1 MENSRTDIIERT
13 QQAYL
18 DAVKI
23 AAQRVASEL
32 RAYVEQNI
40 SPDDGRPLFA
50 KEFAVE
56 SESTR
61 QHRGPNRRLLSQGR
75 RSVKVYGGD
84 GAADLRADLR
94 SYIWSQ
100 VCYQPNSGNKVPIC
114 DVMFSMMPHID
125 ISTGNRHAVPNLIC
139 IAPSGSD
146 GFDAPELIKPIGQL
160 RYDMDPSVV
169 AGLKEEVALKI
180 KYYCDK
186 HRIDVR
192 TGSKLPAAIASGEKI
207 GSGQ

>member
-18 DAVKI
+18 DAVKF

-32 RAYVEQNI
+32 RAYVEQSI
-40 SPDDGRPLFA
+40 SPDDGRPLFSTA
-50 KEFAVE
+50 FAVE

-75 RSVKVYGGD
+75 RSVKVYGD

-100 VCYQPNSGNKVPIC
+100 VCYQPDSGNKVPIC

-125 ISTGNRHAVPNLIC
+125 MSTGNRHAAPNLIC
-139 IAPSGSD
+139 ITPSGSD

-169 AGLKEEVALKI
+169 ATLKEEVALKI

-192 TGSKLPAAIASGEKI
+192 TGSKLPAAIASCEEI
-207 GSGQ
+207 GSNQ

>member
-32 RAYVEQNI
+32 RAYVEQSI

-169 AGLKEEVALKI
+169 AALKEEVALKI

>member
-1 MENSRTDIIERT
+1 M
-13 QQAYL
+13 
-18 DAVKI
+18 KF

-32 RAYVEQNI
+32 RAYVEQSI
-40 SPDDGRPLFA
+40 SPDDGRPLFSTA
-50 KEFAVE
+50 FAVE

-75 RSVKVYGGD
+75 RSVKVYGD

-100 VCYQPNSGNKVPIC
+100 VCYQPDSGNKVPIC

-125 ISTGNRHAVPNLIC
+125 MSTGNRHAAPNLIC

-169 AGLKEEVALKI
+169 ATLKEEVALKI
-180 KYYCDK
+180 KCYCDK
-186 HRIDVR
+186 NLIDAR
-192 TGSKLPAAIASGEKI
+192 TGAKLHAAIASCEEI
-207 GSGQ
+207 GSNQ

>member
-18 DAVKI
+18 DAVKF

-32 RAYVEQNI
+32 RAYVEQSI
-40 SPDDGRPLFA
+40 SPDDGRPLFSTA
-50 KEFAVE
+50 FAVE

-75 RSVKVYGGD
+75 RSVKVYGD
-84 GAADLRADLR
+84 GATDLRADLR

-100 VCYQPNSGNKVPIC
+100 VCYQPDSGNKVPIC

-125 ISTGNRHAVPNLIC
+125 MSTGNRHAAPNLIC

-169 AGLKEEVALKI
+169 ATLKEEVALKI
-180 KYYCDK
+180 KSYCDK
-186 HRIDVR
+186 NLIDAR
-192 TGSKLPAAIASGEKI
+192 TGAKLHAAIASCEEI
-207 GSGQ
+207 GSNQ

>member
-18 DAVKI
+18 DAVKF

-32 RAYVEQNI
+32 RAYVEQSI
-40 SPDDGRPLFA
+40 SPDDGRPLFSTA
-50 KEFAVE
+50 FAVE

-75 RSVKVYGGD
+75 RSVKVYGD

-100 VCYQPNSGNKVPIC
+100 VCYQPDSGNKVPIC

-125 ISTGNRHAVPNLIC
+125 MSTGNRHAAPNLIC
-139 IAPSGSD
+139 ISPSGSD

-169 AGLKEEVALKI
+169 ATLKEEVALKI
-180 KYYCDK
+180 KCYCDK
-186 HRIDVR
+186 NLIDAR
-192 TGSKLPAAIASGEKI
+192 TGAKLHAAIASCEEI
-207 GSGQ
+207 GSNQ